1 MCCTPRCWQDWRDL
15 FCQAR
20 AQSIKTK
27 PRIHRIAMTI
37 AYMLVCWTPKHGNIW
52 CHCEHRS
59 RNGEEIKKFVVFCC
73 RAFVR
78 LLPPR
83 PPFAVLSARLKPR
96 ARCKVSRHRIASL
109 LAVAGLIPPPPT
121 LPRSPPSSSCRARA
135 NSNGGQ
141 RDARPILRR
150 IPRPFMFARL
160 SKPARLR
167 KKKESP
173 QKGVRSK
180 TKGAGI
186 EGVGIHFA
194 WHAGK

>member
-1 MCCTPRCWQDWRDL
+1 M
-15 FCQAR
+15 
-20 AQSIKTK
+20 
-27 PRIHRIAMTI
+27 
-37 AYMLVCWTPKHGNIW
+37 G
-52 CHCEHRS
+52 
-59 RNGEEIKKFVVFCC
+59 
-73 RAFVR
+73 
-78 LLPPR
+78 
-83 PPFAVLSARLKPR
+83 LSL
-96 ARCKVSRHRIASL
+96 SL
-109 LAVAGLIPPPPT
+109 SLSPSLPPT

-194 WHAGK
+194 WHAGKHERAGNSSEDGARISLPTIGISAGPARRGRGGTRECGRKGGE